1 MLRLGLGRRTAAT
14 AVAMLRPAAAYMYP
28 PAPRCWATAVRCSV
42 AAQRGRRYAGAAG
55 GKGMMEGMLVLEL
68 ANVLAGPSVCQFMA
82 ELGAE
87 VIKVENSSTRGDVTR
102 TWKLA
107 AETGT

>member
-1 MLRLGLGRRTAAT
+1 
-14 AVAMLRPAAAYMYP
+14 
-28 PAPRCWATAVRCSV
+28 
-42 AAQRGRRYAGAAG
+42 
-55 GKGMMEGMLVLEL
+55 MMEGMLVLEL

-107 AETGT
+107 AESGE

>member
-1 MLRLGLGRRTAAT
+1 MGSN
-14 AVAMLRPAAAYMYP
+14 AAA
-28 PAPRCWATAVRCSV
+28 
-42 AAQRGRRYAGAAG
+42 AAAAAHCIAGVPQGGRHYAAAG
-55 GKGMMEGMLVLEL
+55 GAGAGKGMLEGMLVLEL

-107 AETGT
+107 AESGE

>member
-1 MLRLGLGRRTAAT
+1 
-14 AVAMLRPAAAYMYP
+14 
-28 PAPRCWATAVRCSV
+28 
-42 AAQRGRRYAGAAG
+42 
-55 GKGMMEGMLVLEL
+55 MMEGMLVLEL

-107 AETGT
+107 AETGE